1 MDVNLFI
8 EMLSLRKDDVKLK
21 KEQDMQHSPPKI
33 KGGFEKSIVDIPKK
47 MQECIKNTFNE
58 KISHKV
64 YKVNFINQLDLLM
77 KHKKLETS
85 KI

>member
-1 MDVNLFI
+1 
-8 EMLSLRKDDVKLK
+8 
-21 KEQDMQHSPPKI
+21 
-33 KGGFEKSIVDIPKK
+33 